1 MVWGPP
7 PNQKSWL
14 RLWLQQTLV
23 DTFSQ
28 LICEKW
34 IEPVEDLSSCVDL
47 TWYLPFFV
55 TKSAKL
61 RLVYDGVAAVQGT
74 SSNQAVFTDE
84 NLLNNLVEVLIRF
97 RLDKFACVTDLSKCV
112 FRSFILLSQR
122 YFVWLIWLK
131 DSDVKTGDIRVHRF
145 TRHILG
151 INSSLFVALFAI
163 KRLFEGNPVNASS
176 LTLKA
181 VELYHYVDA
190 VSLANNS
197 SENLNLIVKKEE
209 KLFNNRGFKLRI
221 WVANCHAKQIL
232 IFSASK

>member
-1 MVWGPP
+1 M
-7 PNQKSWL
+7 
-14 RLWLQQTLV
+14 
-23 DTFSQ
+23 
-28 LICEKW
+28 ICEKW
-34 IEPVEDLSSCVDL
+34 IEPVEDFSSCVDL

-61 RLVYDGVAAVQGT
+61 RLVYNGVAAVQGR

-97 RLDKFACVTDLSKCV
+97 RLHKFACVTDLSKCV
-112 FRSFILLSQR
+112 FQSFILLSQR
-122 YFVWLIWLK
+122 YLVWLVWLK
-131 DSDVKTGDIRVHRF
+131 DNDVKTGDIRVHRF

-163 KRLFEGNPVNASS
+163 KRLVEENPVNASS

-181 VELYHYVDA
+181 VELCRYMDG

-197 SENLNLIVKKEE
+197 SENLNHIVKKEV

-221 WVANCHAKQIL
+221 WELSVMQNKFL
-232 IFSASK
+232 VLFASKRYDE